1 MGNENSQMAGL
12 EIDKKAVDV
21 TDFYMHY
28 AATLNAN
35 NVTSISVFVG
45 GSVVV
50 GTLWYSDTPLKKA
63 TKVIFVSYLLLNND
77 QIVL

>member
-35 NVTSISVFVG
+35 NISSVSVFVG

-50 GTLWYSDTPLKKA
+50 STLWCSQTPLKKA
-63 TKVIFVSYLLLNND
+63 AKVIFFFKVIDNN
-77 QIVL
+77 